1 MAEVVDQD
9 EVDRLAQAAL
19 AHYDVSPGC
28 TLQLINLSENWTYR
42 VEDPES
48 GTTYALRVHRTGYHT
63 PAEIASELLWIDA
76 LQQDDVVGTV
86 TPLAARSG
94 ERVIQM
100 ATETLPERSVVL
112 FAWEEG
118 APPDPDADLIPVY
131 RTLGA
136 ISAGTSTPRSA
147 RRATGARGRTPS
159 ASTTRSA
166 TCSSARSTS
175 SIVACRPTARGPSA
189 MA

>member
-9 EVDRLAQAAL
+9 DVDRLAQAAL

-28 TLQLINLSENWTYR
+28 TLQLVNLSENWTYR
-42 VEDPES
+42 VEDPDS
-48 GTTYALRVHRTGYHT
+48 GISYALRVHRTGYHT

-76 LQQDDVVGTV
+76 LQQDAVVGTV
-86 TPLAARSG
+86 TPLPARSG

-100 ATETLPERSVVL
+100 ATATLPERSVVL

-136 ISAGTSTPRSA
+136 ISAGMHEHA
-147 RRATGARGRTPS
+147 RVRAAAALSRKSSRPCLRG
-159 ASTTRSA
+159 
-166 TCSSARSTS
+166 SSS
-175 SIVACRPTARGPSA
+175 SS
-189 MA
+189 